1 MTDENVNTEATG
13 TEETGAA
20 EENTALQLV
29 KARLN
34 RLAADT
40 SLDAYFT
47 QRIEAARAE
56 LEGTGISLTDS
67 TDDLMLLVDYTV
79 WQYQN
84 RDSAG
89 AMPEWLRLRRRERW
103 LRQTREASGNDS

>member
-1 MTDENVNTEATG
+1 MAVNTE
-13 TEETGAA
+13 
-20 EENTALQLV
+20 TALGLV

-40 SLDAYFT
+40 TLDDYFE
-47 QRIEAARAE
+47 QRIDAAAAE
-56 LEGTGISLTDS
+56 LEGTGISLTES
-67 TDDLMLLVDYTV
+67 ADDLMLLVDYTV

-89 AMPEWLRLRRRERW
+89 AMPDWLRLRRRERW
-103 LRQTREASGNDS
+103 LRQHAMEATENDT

>member
-1 MTDENVNTEATG
+1 MSYENANTEAAG
-13 TEETGAA
+13 TAT
-20 EENTALQLV
+20 EENTALTLV

-34 RLAADT
+34 RVAADT

-47 QRIEAARAE
+47 QRINAARAE
-56 LEGTGISLTDS
+56 LEGTGISLTDDA
-67 TDDLMLLVDYTV
+67 DDLMLLVDYTV

-84 RDSAG
+84 RDSSG

-103 LRQTREASGNDS
+103 LRETRTGGGTE